1 MVLNTIAVV
10 LVTYN
15 RSELLR
21 KSLNQLFYV
30 NKDKPDRIYII
41 DNNSNDNTAQ
51 VVQEF
56 TEKFCNIEYIHLDKN
71 IGGAGGFEYGVRK
84 AFDEGADWIVL
95 IDDDVLLTN
104 QCFKIFTSS
113 LSVRCF
119 IGVRED
125 LLGNLVEFGALET
138 DYRNPFRLNPKVQS
152 LKDAYKSVDKLPNVV
167 EVESGS
173 FEGFFVHRSVIESIG
188 FPNKEYFIFGDD
200 TDYSI
205 RIRRAGYQIYAIK
218 ETRVIRQLSYSEPK
232 YIDWKF
238 YYRWR
243 NFFVLHFLYGE
254 NFLVKL
260 KPFCLFIGLLT
271 LCLKNGSLFKASTI
285 LLDAIKIAKQIKTK
299 VQFYDKD

>member
-30 NKDKPDRIYII
+30 NNDKPDTVYIV
-41 DNNSNDNTAQ
+41 DNNSNDDTAQ

-56 TEKFCNIEYIHLDKN
+56 TETFCNIEYFKLDKN

-84 AFDEGADWIVL
+84 AFDGGADWIVL

-104 QCFKIFTSS
+104 QCLKIFASN
-113 LSVRCF
+113 LSIKCF

-125 LLGNLVEFGALET
+125 RLGNLVEFGALET
-138 DYRNPFRLNPKVQS
+138 DYRNPFRLNPKVLS

-167 EVESGS
+167 EVDSGS

-205 RIRRAGYQIYAIK
+205 RIRRGGYRIYAIK
-218 ETRVIRQLSYSEPK
+218 EARVIRQLSYSEPK
-232 YIDWKF
+232 YMDWKF

-260 KPFCLFIGLLT
+260 KPFFLFIGLLA
-271 LCLKNGSLFKASTI
+271 LCLKNRSLFKASAI
-285 LLDAIKIAKQIKTK
+285 LLDAIKISKQIKTK